1 MYSSTYSPT
10 ADSGTEN
17 RSNRTPIAIR
27 TDNLI
32 RQKLRIGDP
41 RDPRQIAD
49 GLKQLFPAD
58 ARTFALEEAGLPIL
72 PVAVGVGPVRA
83 VESQATSAELR
94 QAIDNVERDLQALT
108 TDHRLKDITAELQGW
123 GHAIRTIISDG
134 AAAARLTLDPGARDR
149 LFGARRVLGDYAR
162 LARLIGALTQTLNQS
177 YRRLAQSLD
186 EVASLL
192 LVLAGEAL
200 AASGMAGGRF
210 LLSVPASELQSRRD
224 AILMALRA
232 LLGSSQQAYGNDQ
245 WPWGLSGLRETLRII
260 ERSGHL
266 DLRALLDENVLGG
279 LLDELIERASQH
291 SATSLRALGATSEVA
306 VQRLFRLLFVV
317 DDNVKPPSPPVATFL
332 EAIQLFLDAFTSS
345 KSGYRLLFVARAPI
359 SFYGLSG
366 IGGPDDATRRLIA
379 LVIERGKLAELLDCY
394 LGCKCCESDM
404 ICQILLDKL
413 LYDTDR
419 AIDLYT
425 LGSKP
430 AGDGEPEFR
439 AAAFG
444 LLVLIFLEQHAGGE
458 CLSAGCFARVEEL
471 IETLNTIRKRLN
483 ENKLTLDPAGGIPA
497 GTIILP
503 DPDNKLRTLITEE
516 LCLQRLADKRLD
528 SLIATLAPA
537 CVLGSRVLGKI
548 DALIEAATIRI
559 DPNHVAEGR
568 VCAEVQNF
576 LPQDPASSFQ
586 AQSNSLRALSK
597 IVGEDGNCVKLCP
610 DSRGDLGYPPESYL
624 KAEDK
629 PAKADRVRRAENW
642 QWYLKAEDK
651 PAKADEP
658 GKGAEPS
665 RQNRENSNAPDAS

>member
-1 MYSSTYSPT
+1 MYSSTYSSP

-72 PVAVGVGPVRA
+72 PVAVGVGPARA
-83 VESQATSAELR
+83 VESQATSAELS

-123 GHAIRTIISDG
+123 GQAIRTIISDG

-149 LFGARRVLGDYAR
+149 LFGARRGLGDYAR

-224 AILMALRA
+224 AILMALRNM
-232 LLGSSQQAYGNDQ
+232 LGSSQQAYGNDQ
-245 WPWGLSGLRETLRII
+245 WPWGLSGLREMLLII

-279 LLDELIERASQH
+279 HLDELIERASQN

-306 VQRLFRLLFVV
+306 VQRLYRLLHVV
-317 DDNVKPPSPPVATFL
+317 DNNVTPSSPPVTTFL
-332 EAIQLFLDAFTSS
+332 KAIQLFLDAFTSS
-345 KSGYRLLFVARAPI
+345 RSGYRMLFVARAPI

-366 IGGPDDATRRLIA
+366 IGGPDVATRRLID
-379 LVIERGKLAELLDCY
+379 LVIQRGQLAELLDCY
-394 LGCKCCESDM
+394 LGCDCCSDDV
-404 ICQILLDKL
+404 ICQVLLDKL

-425 LGSKP
+425 LGS
-430 AGDGEPEFR
+430 ATLGDGEPEWR

-444 LLVLIFLEQHAGGE
+444 LLTLEFLNPTPSKPAAQYAT
-458 CLSAGCFARVEEL
+458 CLTSLTRSTCFPRITELTATLGTIRARL
-471 IETLNTIRKRLN
+471 IEQ
-483 ENKLTLDPAGGIPA
+483 KLDATA
-497 GTIILP
+497 GTILGANPTAIPPVPAPPSNAL
-503 DPDNKLRTLITEE
+503 TLITDE
-516 LCLQRLADKRLD
+516 LCLQRLSDRRLE
-528 SLIATLAPA
+528 SLIATLAPG
-537 CVLGSRVLGKI
+537 CVTGDTVLDVIESLIDAANSRV
-548 DALIEAATIRI
+548 ARAT
-559 DPNHVAEGR
+559 H
-568 VCAEVQNF
+568 VCAEVEIDVPPTTQ
-576 LPQDPASSFQ
+576 SSLELF
-586 AQSNSLRALSK
+586 SDIR
-597 IVGEDGNCVKLCP
+597 DKLHKLHIIP
-610 DSRGDLGYPPESYL
+610 
-624 KAEDK
+624 
-629 PAKADRVRRAENW
+629 
-642 QWYLKAEDK
+642 
-651 PAKADEP
+651 
-658 GKGAEPS
+658 
-665 RQNRENSNAPDAS
+665 

>member
-1 MYSSTYSPT
+1 MYSSTYSSP

-17 RSNRTPIAIR
+17 RSNRTPIAIW

-72 PVAVGVGPVRA
+72 PAGVGVGPVRA
-83 VESQATSAELR
+83 VESQATSAELK

-123 GHAIRTIISDG
+123 GEAIRTIVSDG

-149 LFGARRVLGDYAR
+149 LFGARRALGDYAR

-200 AASGMAGGRF
+200 AASGLAGGRF
-210 LLSVPASELQSRRD
+210 LLSVPASELQARRD
-224 AILMALRA
+224 AILMALRN

-245 WPWGLSGLRETLRII
+245 WPWGLSGLRGVLVII

-279 LLDELIERASQH
+279 LLDELIERASQN
-291 SATSLRALGATSEVA
+291 SAISLRALGATSEVT
-306 VQRLFRLLFVV
+306 VQRLYRLLFVV
-317 DDNVKPPSPPVATFL
+317 NNHVDPPSPPVTTFL
-332 EAIQLFLDAFTSS
+332 TAIQLFLDAFTSS
-345 KSGYRLLFVARAPI
+345 RSGYRLLFVARAPI

-366 IGGPDDATRRLIA
+366 IGGPDTATLRLID
-379 LVIERGKLAELLDCY
+379 LVTQRGILAELLDCY
-394 LGCKCCESDM
+394 LGCDCCSDDV

-425 LGSKP
+425 LGSTP
-430 AGDGEPEFR
+430 DGNGEPERR

-444 LLVLIFLEQHAGGE
+444 LLTLIFLEQNTTDGSQKAK
-458 CLSAGCFARVEEL
+458 CLTSTCFARINEL
-471 IETLNTIRKRLN
+471 GPTLEKIRDPLIAG
-483 ENKLTLDPAGGIPA
+483 KLTPANSRAAVGTFVVLQP
-497 GTIILP
+497 GTIISTDT
-503 DPDNKLRTLITEE
+503 DPGAHRKLITDE
-516 LCLQRLADKRLD
+516 LCLQRLSDQRLE
-528 SLIATLAPA
+528 SLIATLAPG
-537 CVLGSRVLGKI
+537 CVLGSTVLGEIAGLINRAIVRIGEDPAKCAKVKI
-548 DALIEAATIRI
+548 DSPPPTEI
-559 DPNHVAEGR
+559 
-568 VCAEVQNF
+568 
-576 LPQDPASSFQ
+576 
-586 AQSNSLRALSK
+586 SLQKLSA
-597 IVGEDGNCVKLCP
+597 
-610 DSRGDLGYPPESYL
+610 RGAG
-624 KAEDK
+624 
-629 PAKADRVRRAENW
+629 W
-642 QWYLKAEDK
+642 
-651 PAKADEP
+651 
-658 GKGAEPS
+658 
-665 RQNRENSNAPDAS
+665 NAFNISET